1 MLTIPLLI
9 KLPKFV
15 SFSKYLLSQ
24 VNILNLKYGDIKM
37 IKTRTSAPKNSKS
50 AQGHREVNEPWYNV
64 IHAITE
70 TRVWGGGGTRGRNNE
85 AFSNKGRE
93 SEERALEK
101 ASQMR

>member
-1 MLTIPLLI
+1 MLTIPRLI

-50 AQGHREVNEPWYNV
+50 AQGHGEVNEPWYNV

-70 TRVWGGGGTRGRNNE
+70 TRGGELEGGTTKPFQIRVEKVKRGH
-85 AFSNKGRE
+85 
-93 SEERALEK
+93 
-101 ASQMR
+101 